1 MSTTLDILINVV
13 RVSAAREHVASVG
26 SLVGDLF
33 QTMLVY
39 RDSSAEIFCK
49 CCALLQLLAV
59 SPTVSYNCRCRRLC
73 KLDSNFLIPQMRSQ
87 LTTSQSKKKLTDY
100 LSVVSKKKRMKDE
113 NQRRRSLQVPAPA
126 PTSGRKPLRPTN
138 TNLNTTS
145 SVARPGLNTTVTI
158 KPAAKSRKPSLELA
172 SCPPWFQDSRPRY
185 HEDPVTAVTSLNT
198 TLGLTM

>member
-59 SPTVSYNCRCRRLC
+59 SPTVSHNCHCIAGVCANLKAIFLFHRCA
-73 KLDSNFLIPQMRSQ
+73 
-87 LTTSQSKKKLTDY
+87 
-100 LSVVSKKKRMKDE
+100 VSSPRP
-113 NQRRRSLQVPAPA
+113 NQRRS
-126 PTSGRKPLRPTN
+126 
-138 TNLNTTS
+138 
-145 SVARPGLNTTVTI
+145 
-158 KPAAKSRKPSLELA
+158 
-172 SCPPWFQDSRPRY
+172 
-185 HEDPVTAVTSLNT
+185 
-198 TLGLTM
+198 